1 MSKGSRGKRIAQA
14 GFLVSE
20 NQEDAVINNVF
31 SPLAYENSGL
41 KKQEDSDDGDGGDSG
56 AGTIAL
62 SVEQLNAYLQ
72 AAFNKE
78 RRQRTDGQRKF
89 GSCPFSEDPNNLLGK
104 KNSRSC
110 GFSESPQIHPLLAH
124 SQQFSGD
131 DPKICAIP
139 SDNSE
144 ARERFP
150 EKRLENQLRLQKNLG
165 LGASKSVTLAR

>member
-1 MSKGSRGKRIAQA
+1 MNKGSRDKRIAQA
-14 GFLVSE
+14 RYLVSE
-20 NQEDAVINNVF
+20 NQEDAVINKGF
-31 SPLAYENSGL
+31 SSLAYENPGL
-41 KKQEDSDDGDGGDSG
+41 KKQEDNDDGDGGDSG
-56 AGTIAL
+56 TGSIVL

-104 KNSRSC
+104 KNSQSC
-110 GFSESPQIHPLLAH
+110 GLSESPQMHPLLAH

-131 DPKICAIP
+131 DPNICAIP

>member
-1 MSKGSRGKRIAQA
+1 MSKSSRDKRIAQA
-14 GFLVSE
+14 EFLVSE
-20 NQEDAVINNVF
+20 NQEDAVINNGF
-31 SPLAYENSGL
+31 SSLAYENPGL
-41 KKQEDSDDGDGGDSG
+41 KKQEENDDGDSGDSG
-56 AGTIAL
+56 AGGVAL
-62 SVEQLNAYLQ
+62 NVEQLNAYLQ

-78 RRQRTDGQRKF
+78 RRQRTDGQKKF
-89 GSCPFSEDPNNLLGK
+89 GSSPFSEDPNNLLGK

-110 GFSESPQIHPLLAH
+110 GFSESLPMHPLFAH

-144 ARERFP
+144 AREQFL
-150 EKRLENQLRLQKNLG
+150 EKRLENQLRRQKNLG

>member
-1 MSKGSRGKRIAQA
+1 MNKDSREKIAQS
-14 GFLVSE
+14 GFLVPE
-20 NQEDAVINNVF
+20 NQKGTVNNNIF
-31 SPLAYENSGL
+31 SPLIYENPKL
-41 KKQEDSDDGDGGDSG
+41 KKQEDKNDGDGGESG
-56 AGTIAL
+56 AGSIAL

-78 RRQRTDGQRKF
+78 RRQHDGQGKF
-89 GSCPFSEDPNNLLGK
+89 GNSPFSEDPNHLLGK

-110 GFSESPQIHPLLAH
+110 GYGEAPAIHPLLAL

-144 ARERFP
+144 AREQFP